1 MVGKCGVIF
10 FIIVLLTVV
19 AGKTTWDKL
28 ATYSFEQYVVEFNKH
43 YSDASEYNYR
53 NTLFTNKLQQLMLH
67 NSNPSYSW
75 KVGVNQFTDMTY
87 QEFSSVLGYD
97 PSFEKEKYEGMISYE
112 DARVS
117 NNRITRAALPAS
129 VDWRDAGIIT
139 AVKNQGMCGS
149 CWTFG
154 TAENIE
160 SYWANKTGQL
170 TDLSEQQI
178 LDCTPNPNDCGG
190 TGGCGG
196 GTAEIAYEQI
206 LKQGGL
212 ATEWTYPYQSYY
224 GSAYQCRYSPSNT
237 PPFAKLTGFVKL
249 PSNVL
254 DPVMNHLAT
263 VGPLV
268 INVDASAW
276 SEYESGVFDGCNQVN
291 PDIDHVVQLVGY
303 GTTSSGET
311 YWLVRN
317 SWSAGWGENG
327 YIRLRR
333 TDQLRCGVD
342 LRPQDGTGCNGG
354 PETVI
359 VCGTCGLL
367 YAVTYPVVA

>member
-1 MVGKCGVIF
+1 
-10 FIIVLLTVV
+10 
-19 AGKTTWDKL
+19 
-28 ATYSFEQYVVEFNKH
+28 
-43 YSDASEYNYR
+43 
-53 NTLFTNKLQQLMLH
+53 MLH

-97 PSFEKEKYEGMISYE
+97 PSFEKEKYAGMISYE

-333 TDQLRCGVD
+333 TEQLRCGVD

-354 PETVI
+354 PKTVI
-359 VCGTCGLL
+359 VCGTCALL